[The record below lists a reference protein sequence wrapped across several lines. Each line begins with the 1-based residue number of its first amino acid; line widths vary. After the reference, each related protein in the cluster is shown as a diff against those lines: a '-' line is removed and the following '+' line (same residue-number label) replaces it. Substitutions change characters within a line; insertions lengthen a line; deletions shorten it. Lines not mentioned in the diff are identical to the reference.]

1 MKIQNYA
8 QTTFETCLAVDLLN
22 LVGTEISQK
31 KEREVI
37 NYALDFS
44 KDNFTIGHLDFIARK
59 FNVGLDFYVDNKP
72 FFNFIKKFKISNKV
86 NLFQEKIDLKLIN
99 KLIKI
104 SPVIVYVDSYY
115 LWKICHY
122 PHFIIVIEQSK
133 NGYKIFDPWDGKIKH
148 IDSNVLSK
156 AIISLRNLLK
166 FCPQLIQKKRSAFS
180 QNSRRLQMLTER

>member
-1 MKIQNYA
+1 MIQKYK

-31 KEREVI
+31 KEREVL

-59 FNVGLDFYVDNKP
+59 FNARLDFYVDNKP
-72 FFNFIKKFKISNKV
+72 FFNFIKKFKFLDKI
-86 NLFQEKIDLKLIN
+86 NLIQEKINLKLID

-115 LWKICHY
+115 LWKVSHY
-122 PHFIIVIEQSK
+122 PHFIIVIEKSK
-133 NGYKIFDPWDGKIKH
+133 NSYKIFDSRDGKIKN
-148 IDSNVLSK
+148 INSTTLSK
-156 AIISLRNLLK
+156 SIISLRNLLK
-166 FCPQLIQKKRSAFS
+166 FCPQLIQKK
-180 QNSRRLQMLTER
+180 